1 MGELEYFKKFTINS
15 TMEGLK
21 ECLDV
26 AYEIQKNFN
35 FEPSKEFA
43 FQTVLVESVRNSIC
57 HGNKFNKDLLTI
69 ITIEIYNK
77 QIKIEVDDQGDGFD
91 LEKVPSPIEQHN
103 INLENGRGIFFIK
116 SLSESLNTR
125 GKGNIVDII
134 LNR

>member
-1 MGELEYFKKFTINS
+1 M
-15 TMEGLK
+15 
-21 ECLDV
+21 
-26 AYEIQKNFN
+26 
-35 FEPSKEFA
+35 
-43 FQTVLVESVRNSIC
+43 
-57 HGNKFNKDLLTI
+57 TI